1 MASNSNRTDAG
12 LLFTL
17 RGNKTP
23 KHDEWRVN
31 ASRVDALLES
41 YIDTQ
46 FLLIEYSLENL
57 RRQGSVRALND
68 DDLREFEKC
77 SFMFESVQRLMRGD
91 SDLASKNAN
100 HVARVGSLI
109 QAVMQNDTNPDS
121 NMTAREMEIYAELK
135 IDEARRINRTAEML
149 AGWKQTSPKA
159 AEPPPRDASMSDGRE
174 FRRPSHPRR
183 EVHSQASQDLVAQ
196 LKAKLARFAR
206 AAVSPAGRKQ
216 TSPKAAEHSEDDEE
230 MIESQTRAALARK
243 IQNPPNPMSDDSD
256 PPRDASMSE
265 GREFRRPS
273 HPRHAVHS
281 EAEQAVVA
289 QLKARFAKRNAAAGV
304 RTEAPFQI
312 LNPYVV

>member
-1 MASNSNRTDAG
+1 MASNRTDAG
-12 LLFTL
+12 LFFTL
-17 RGNKTP
+17 SRNVTP
-23 KHDEWRVN
+23 KHDKSRVN
-31 ASRVDALLES
+31 ASRVALAS

-68 DDLREFEKC
+68 DEFREFDNC

-91 SDLASKNAN
+91 SELASKNAN
-100 HVARVGSLI
+100 HVGRVGSLI
-109 QAVMQNDTNPDS
+109 QAVMQNDITPEN
-121 NMTAREMEIYAELK
+121 NMTARENEIYAQLK
-135 IDEARRINRTAEML
+135 IDEARRNARTAVIW

-159 AEPPPRDASMSDGRE
+159 AEPPPRDASMSDGLE
-174 FRRPSHPRR
+174 FRRPRNPRR
-183 EVHSQASQDLVAQ
+183 EVHSQASQDVVAQ

-265 GREFRRPS
+265 GREFRKPR
-273 HPRHAVHS
+273 HPRREVHS
-281 EAEQAVVA
+281 KAEQDVVA
-289 QLKARFAKRNAAAGV
+289 ELKAKLAKRNAAAGV